1 MARAFRY
8 EAVDATG
15 KRVSDV
21 MEATSEDEV
30 RAALYK
36 EGKMVTTIKPLEK
49 GVVMKDWRRFFERR
63 LKTAELVLFT
73 QQLKTLY
80 TAGIALPEIFSI
92 LHDQVKNKEFRQ
104 VVGDMH
110 RRILE
115 GESLE
120 QAFGAHKKV
129 FSSLYCAMIVAG
141 QQSGA
146 LPEVL
151 TRLVAILQ
159 HEEKVKQKIESA
171 TRYPKMVVAAMVLA
185 FLVLLNFVIPQF
197 EDVYASA
204 KVDLPIPTK
213 IAIELNHLFKAYWWM
228 ILIAVSVCVVAW
240 NRYKKTERGRLWRD
254 TISLK
259 LPIIGTVVQKAAIA
273 RFASIFGILQRSG
286 ISVLNSM
293 DIVRDTIDNAFF
305 QSRFHAIKEHLK
317 SGGGIGDAMKNSKGF
332 TPLAVSLV
340 TVGENAGNLEE
351 MLDQLASHY
360 DNEVSLAVEEM
371 TEWIGPILII
381 CLGVVVLFFALAIF
395 LPMWDMVKFV
405 Q

>member
-141 QQSGA
+141 QQSGS

-159 HEEKVKQKIESA
+159 HEERTKQKIESA

-197 EDVYASA
+197 ETVYASA
-204 KVDLPIPTK
+204 KVELPIPTK
-213 IAIELNHLFKAYWWM
+213 IAIELNHLFMDYWWM
-228 ILIAVSVCVVAW
+228 ILLAVSVCVFAW
-240 NRYKKTERGRLWRD
+240 HRYQKTERGRLWRD

-259 LPIIGTVVQKAAIA
+259 LPIVGTVVRKAAIA
-273 RFASIFGILQRSG
+273 RFASIFRILQRSG

-293 DIVRDTIDNAFF
+293 DIVRDTVDNAFF
-305 QSRFHAIKEHLK
+305 QTRFNRIKEHLK
-317 SGGGIGDAMKNSKGF
+317 SGGGIGDAMGKVEGF
-332 TPLAVSLV
+332 TPLAISLV